1 MSAQLKTSKHIPFHL
16 HLGYFFVG
24 LMVLFAAVTTWFFQ
38 NSTEKIL
45 MLNAQNRVN
54 NFARVASDHLDN
66 LYRNAAVT
74 AELMADQ
81 RIVHAT
87 TLEQR
92 LESMPY
98 LLTALRT
105 RPALAAVYVGY
116 QNGDFFLLRPW
127 RNEPSL
133 IQRFNPPKN
142 TAWVVQSIE
151 VTADHSVGRY
161 LFFDSQFHLIENRI
175 KPDYQ
180 FDPRKRSW
188 FKAAVSTPGVQS
200 SLPYVFY
207 ATDKAGVTIS
217 TAANQHAAVVG
228 VDVRLETIEEVLS
241 YYQETPGSKFLLMT
255 AEQGVML
262 TQDGLPKMKAAA
274 QGQLRL
280 PLLTEFNGHLLSQLK
295 KDHLELASGQS
306 TTMTVDNENWEA
318 SKQFIT
324 VLGGAPL
331 QLWLASPHSELL
343 GPAIEIRNHALLISA
358 LLLAFGVS
366 LALWLARMAS
376 RPLIQLNSEAQRIA
390 RFDFSE
396 PIQVDARIT
405 EIIALAKSMDQM
417 KGTIED
423 FLHLSNALAAETNFQ
438 RLLVLIVSEMRKAA
452 LAPCGILYLAEPK
465 QGTLE
470 VVQAQY
476 NDQIREAFG
485 ELATLKLDADQTHP
499 VLQLLQQQTSAMLLT
514 REQVQLYFNF
524 VITEPAAYQL
534 VCVPLKD
541 KTGQLLGVLALL
553 LNAEAAISAKRLS
566 FVTELSGTAAVA
578 LNTQR
583 LIEEQKVLL
592 EAFIQLIA
600 GAIDAKS
607 PYTGGHCQ
615 RVPELTKMLANAACQ
630 TTIGPYA
637 DFNLSETERE
647 ALHIACWLHDCG
659 KVTTPEYVVDKAT
672 KLETLYDRLHE
683 VRMRF
688 EVLKRDAQIQALQA
702 QINGE
707 DPQQSALQL
716 AQALAQLDD
725 DFAFI
730 AQCNQGGEF
739 MAEDKITRLNTIAK
753 RQWLRTLDDRIGISH
768 EEKSRKEREPA
779 AELPVFESLLA
790 DKIEHQFSRPPREQM
805 PAINPWGFQLNV
817 PELLYNRGEIYNL
830 SVARGTLSEEER
842 YKINEHIVQTIIMLE
857 KLPFPRHLQQVP
869 EIAGGH
875 HEKMDG
881 TGYPRKLMQE
891 QMSPLARMMAIAD
904 IFEALT
910 AVDRPYK
917 KGKLLSEA
925 IRIMH
930 SMVENQH
937 IDRELFQLFL
947 TSGVYLKYAKQFMQ
961 AEQIDTVAIEVY
973 LPTPASS
980 AL

>member
-1 MSAQLKTSKHIPFHL
+1 MRSQLQKSKHIPFHL

-24 LMVLFAAVTTWFFQ
+24 LMVLFAGVTTWFFQ

-54 NFARVASDHLDN
+54 NFAKVATDHLDN

-81 RIVHAT
+81 RIVRAT

-92 LESMPY
+92 LDSMPY

-105 RPALAAVYVGY
+105 RPTLAAVYVGY
-116 QNGDFFLLRPW
+116 PNGDFFLLRPW
-127 RNEPSL
+127 RNEAAL

-142 TAWVVQSIE
+142 TAWIAQSIE
-151 VTADHSVGRY
+151 VINGHLIGRY
-161 LFFDSQFHLIENRI
+161 LFFDQNAHLIENRI

-180 FDPRKRSW
+180 FDPRSRTW
-188 FKAAVSTPGVQS
+188 FKAAQSHVGVQS

-207 ATDKAGVTIS
+207 TTDKAGVTIS
-217 TAANQHAAVVG
+217 MAANQQSAVVG
-228 VDVRLETIEEVLS
+228 VDVRLETIEAVLS

-255 AEQGVML
+255 ADTGVML
-262 TQDGLPKMKAAA
+262 MQDGLPNMQRTE

-280 PLLTEFNGHLLSQLK
+280 PLLAELKGDWLNQLK
-295 KDHLELASGQS
+295 DLPLAAGTSI
-306 TTMTVDNENWEA
+306 TMTTQGEQWAVSA
-318 SKQFIT
+318 KSIA
-324 VLGGAPL
+324 VLGGASL

-343 GPAIEIRNHALLISA
+343 GPAIEIRNRALVISA
-358 LLLAFGVS
+358 LLLVLGVS

-396 PIQVDARIT
+396 PIQVEARIT

-470 VVQAQY
+470 VVQAQN

-485 ELATLKLDADQTHP
+485 ELATLKLEADQTHP
-499 VLQLLQQQTSAMLLT
+499 VLQLLQQQVSSILLT
-514 REQVQLYFNF
+514 PEQVQLYFNF
-524 VITEPAAYQL
+524 VIAEPAAYQL
-534 VCVPLKD
+534 VGLPLKD
-541 KTGQLLGVLALL
+541 KSGQLLGVLALL
-553 LNAEAAISAKRLS
+553 LTAEEAITAKRLS
-566 FVTELSGTAAVA
+566 FVTALSGTAAVA

-592 EAFIQLIA
+592 EAFIQLLA

-637 DFNLSETERE
+637 DFNLTETERE

-702 QINGE
+702 QIEGA
-707 DPQQSALQL
+707 DPQQSAMQL

-739 MAEDKITRLNTIAK
+739 MAEDKIVRLNAIAQ

-768 EEKSRKEREPA
+768 EENSRKAREPA

-790 DKIEHQFSRPPREQM
+790 DKVEHQFTRSPREQM
-805 PAINPWGFQLNV
+805 PAINPWGFQLKV

-881 TGYPRKLMQE
+881 TGYPRKLTQQ

-925 IRIMH
+925 IRIMQ

-961 AEQIDTVAIEVY
+961 AEQIDAVAIEAY
-973 LPTPASS
+973 LSTPVSS
-980 AL
+980 A